1 MIQVNMTE
9 AEFQAKARE
18 LKQKFDL
25 DLTEPAGR
33 ITKDGV
39 TAGYTH
45 FNDQLTIHILDKPF
59 FISTEYCEQK
69 LQEWLAQRGPNHV

>member
-1 MIQVNMTE
+1 MIQVPMTL
-9 AEFQAKARE
+9 AEFSEKARE
-18 LKQKFDL
+18 LKQKHDL

-39 TAGYTH
+39 TAGYTLH
-45 FNDQLTIHILDKPF
+45 NGLLTVHILDKPF

-69 LQEWLAQRGPNHV
+69 LQEWLSAS